1 MKSNQERSN
10 ECLPPKKREIP
21 ATSRPSEDKATAVP
35 SDNHRAEGVPWL
47 PGHAGA
53 RGHAGG
59 RLGPAGPPPELGLQ
73 QGIGLH
79 KALSSGL
86 DYSPPSAPR
95 SVPATT
101 TMPAAYPPPQS
112 GAPVSPVQYAHLP
125 AHPLQFIGSSQYSGP
140 YTGFIPSQ
148 LISPTASPVT
158 SAVASAAGAATP
170 SQRSQLEAYSTLLAT
185 MGGLSQASG
194 HKAEQPPPPP
204 PPPPQ
209 HLGRTAGLLPP
220 GSPPPTPQN
229 QYVHIAGSPQTAA
242 RPASPPAIPVH
253 LHPHQTMIPHTLT
266 LGPSPQVVVQ
276 YTDSG
281 SHFVPREATKK
292 AESSRLQQAMQ
303 AKEILNGELEKGRRY
318 GAPTSADLGL
328 VKAGGKAVPHPYESR
343 HVVVHPSPADYGS
356 RDSSGVRAS
365 VMVLPNS
372 STPAADLEVQQVTH
386 REASPSTL
394 NDKSGLHLGKPG
406 HRSYALSPQQALGP
420 EGVKA
425 AAAAA
430 AAVATLSPHTVIQTT
445 HSASE
450 PLPVGLPATA
460 FYAGTQPPVIGYLSS
475 QQQAITY
482 AGGLPQHLVI
492 PGTQPLL
499 IPVGS
504 ADMEGSGAASAIVTS
519 SPQFAAV
526 PHTFVT
532 TALPKNENFSPEALV
547 TQAAYPAMV
556 QAQIH
561 LPVVQSVASPAAAPP
576 TLPPYFMK
584 GSIIQLAN
592 GELKKVEDLKTED
605 FIQSAEIS
613 NDLKIDSSTVER
625 IENSHSPGVAVIQ
638 FAVGDHRAQVSV
650 EVLVEYPFFV
660 FGQGWSSC
668 CPERTSQLF
677 DLPCS
682 KLSVGDVCISLTL
695 KNLKNGSVK
704 KGQPVDPASVLLKH
718 SKTDGLAG
726 SRHRY
731 AEQENGINQG
741 GAQMLSEN
749 GELKFPE
756 KIGLPAAPLLTKIE
770 PSKPAA
776 TRKRRWSAP
785 ESRKLEKSEDEP
797 PLTLPKP
804 SLISQEV
811 KICIEGRSN
820 VGK

>member
-194 HKAEQPPPPP
+194 HKAEQPPPP

>member
-21 ATSRPSEDKATAVP
+21 ATSRPSEEKAASVLP
-35 SDNHRAEGVPWL
+35 SDNHRAEGVTWL
-47 PGHAGA
+47 SGTLGG
-53 RGHAGG
+53 RGHGHGGG
-59 RLGPAGPPPELGLQ
+59 RHGPAVAGTSAELGLQ

-79 KALSSGL
+79 KALPAGL

-101 TMPAAYPPPQS
+101 TLPAAYPPPQS
-112 GAPVSPVQYAHLP
+112 GTPVSPVQYTHLP
-125 AHPLQFIGSSQYSGP
+125 HTFQFIGSSQYSGA
-140 YTGFIPSQ
+140 YAGFIPSQ
-148 LISPTASPVT
+148 LISPTASPAT
-158 SAVASAAGAATP
+158 SAVASSAAGVSTP
-170 SQRSQLEAYSTLLAT
+170 SQRSQLEAYSTLLAS
-185 MGGLSQASG
+185 MGGLSHASG
-194 HKAEQPPPPP
+194 HKAEQQQQ
-204 PPPPQ
+204 Q
-209 HLGRTAGLLPP
+209 HLGRTPGLMAP
-220 GSPPPTPQN
+220 GSPPPAPQN
-229 QYVHIAGSPQTAA
+229 QYVHIASSPQNAGRT
-242 RPASPPAIPVH
+242 ASPPAIPVH
-253 LHPHQTMIPHTLT
+253 LHPHQTMIPHAIT

-276 YTDSG
+276 YTDSSG
-281 SHFVPREATKK
+281 SHFLPREATKK
-292 AESSRLQQAMQ
+292 AESGRLQQAMQ

-318 GAPTSADLGL
+318 GPPISSADLGL
-328 VKAGGKAVPHPYESR
+328 LKAGNKSAPHPYESR
-343 HVVVHPSPADYGS
+343 HMVVHPSPSDYGS
-356 RDSSGVRAS
+356 RDSAGVRAS

-372 STPAADLEVQQVTH
+372 NTPVSDLDVQQQVTH

-420 EGVKA
+420 ESVK
-425 AAAAA
+425 A

-460 FYAGTQPPVIGYLSS
+460 FYAGTQPPVIGYLSG

-499 IPVGS
+499 IPVGG
-504 ADMEGSGAASAIVTS
+504 ADVEGAGAASAIATS

-526 PHTFVT
+526 PHTFVS
-532 TALPKNENFSPEALV
+532 TALPKSENFGPEALV

-561 LPVVQSVASPAAAPP
+561 LPVMQSLASPAAVPP

-625 IENSHSPGVAVIQ
+625 IEESHSPGVAVIQ
-638 FAVGDHRAQVSV
+638 FAVGEHRAQVSV

-695 KNLKNGSVK
+695 KSLKNGSVK

-718 SKTDGLAG
+718 AKAEALAG
-726 SRHRY
+726 GRHRY
-731 AEQENGINQG
+731 PEQENGIHQG
-741 GAQMLSEN
+741 GALMLPEN

-756 KIGLPAAPLLTKIE
+756 KIGLPAAPLPPKIE
-770 PSKPAA
+770 PSKPATTA
-776 TRKRRWSAP
+776 RKRRWSAP

-797 PLTLPKP
+797 PLTLPRP
-804 SLISQEV
+804 SLIPQEV
-811 KICIEGRSN
+811 KISIEGRSN
-820 VGK
+820 MGK

>member
-21 ATSRPSEDKATAVP
+21 ATSLPSEVKP
-35 SDNHRAEGVPWL
+35 ILPNENHRADNLAWL
-47 PGHAGA
+47 PSTPSGQG
-53 RGHAGG
+53 GLGG
-59 RLGPAGPPPELGLQ
+59 RHRPGAASSVEAGLQ
-73 QGIGLH
+73 QGLH
-79 KALSSGL
+79 KSLSAGL

-95 SVPATT
+95 SVPASTT
-101 TMPAAYPPPQS
+101 LPTVYSPALSQS
-112 GAPVSPVQYAHLP
+112 GTPVSPVQYTHLQ
-125 AHPLQFIGSSQYSGP
+125 HTFQFVGPQYSGS

-148 LISPTASPVT
+148 LISPTANSATGAVAAAT
-158 SAVASAAGAATP
+158 AVASTP
-170 SQRSQLEAYSTLLAT
+170 SQRSQLEAYSTLLAS
-185 MGGLSQASG
+185 MSGLSQQG
-194 HKAEQPPPPP
+194 HKVEP
-204 PPPPQ
+204 
-209 HLGRTAGLLPP
+209 HLVRTPGLIAA
-220 GSPPPTPQN
+220 GSPPPTQQN
-229 QYVHIAGSPQTAA
+229 QYVHISSSSQSTV
-242 RPASPPAIPVH
+242 RNVSPPTIPVP
-253 LHPHQTMIPHTLT
+253 LHPHQTVIPHTLT
-266 LGPSPQVVVQ
+266 LGPSSQVVVQ

-281 SHFVPREATKK
+281 GHFVTRDPPKK
-292 AESSRLQQAMQ
+292 PESSRLQAMQ
-303 AKEILNGELEKGRRY
+303 AKEVLNGEIEKSRRY
-318 GAPTSADLGL
+318 GISPSADMGL
-328 VKAGGKAVPHPYESR
+328 VKAGNKPAPHHYETR
-343 HVVVHPSPADYGS
+343 HVVVHSSPAEYGV

-365 VMVLPNS
+365 VMVVPNS
-372 STPAADLEVQQVTH
+372 STPTADMEVQQATN
-386 REASPSTL
+386 RETSPSAL
-394 NDKSGLHLGKPG
+394 NDKGSLHLGKPT
-406 HRSYALSPQQALGP
+406 HRSYALSPQQALGH
-420 EGVKA
+420 EGVK
-425 AAAAA
+425 
-430 AAVATLSPHTVIQTT
+430 AVATLSPHTVIQTT

-450 PLPVGLPATA
+450 QLPVGLPATA
-460 FYAGTQPPVIGYLSS
+460 FYTGTQPPVIGYLSG
-475 QQQAITY
+475 QQQAIGY
-482 AGGLPQHLVI
+482 PSSLSQHLVI
-492 PGTQPLL
+492 PGTQSLL

-504 ADMEGSGAASAIVTS
+504 ADVEPSGVTPAIVTS

-532 TALPKNENFSPEALV
+532 TAVPKSENFSAEPLT
-547 TQAAYPAMV
+547 TQPAYQATMV

-561 LPVVQSVASPAAAPP
+561 LPVVQSIASPAAAPP

-625 IENSHSPGVAVIQ
+625 IEDSHSPGIAVIQ
-638 FAVGDHRAQVSV
+638 FAVGEHRAQVMATH
-650 EVLVEYPFFV
+650 VLVEYPFFV

-695 KNLKNGSVK
+695 KNLKNGSIK
-704 KGQPVDPASVLLKH
+704 KGQPMDSASILLKH
-718 SKTDGLAG
+718 SKNDSLAG

-741 GAQMLSEN
+741 SAQMLAEN
-749 GELKFPE
+749 GELKFPD
-756 KIGLPAAPLLTKIE
+756 KIGLPAAPLLTKTE
-770 PSKPAA
+770 PSKPPA

-785 ESRKLEKSEDEP
+785 ETRKLEKSEEEP

-804 SLISQEV
+804 SFIPQEV

>member
-1 MKSNQERSN
+1 MKPNQERSN

-21 ATSRPSEDKATAVP
+21 ATSRPSEEKATAP
-35 SDNHRAEGVPWL
+35 PHDNHRAEGLAWL
-47 PGHAGA
+47 AGNGGGQGHG
-53 RGHAGG
+53 GG
-59 RLGPAGPPPELGLQ
+59 RHGPAGAAVDLGLP

-79 KALSSGL
+79 KSLSTGL
-86 DYSPPSAPR
+86 DCSPPSAPR

-101 TMPAAYPPPQS
+101 TLPTVYPPPRS
-112 GAPVSPVQYAHLP
+112 GTPVSPVQYAHLP
-125 AHPLQFIGSSQYSGP
+125 HTFQFIGSSQYSGP
-140 YTGFIPSQ
+140 YAGFIPSQ
-148 LISPTASPVT
+148 LISPAAHPAT
-158 SAVASAAGAATP
+158 SAGASAAMATTP
-170 SQRSQLEAYSTLLAT
+170 SQRSQLEAYSTLLAN
-185 MGGLSQASG
+185 MGGLSQASA
-194 HKAEQPPPPP
+194 HKVE
-204 PPPPQ
+204 PPQ
-209 HLGRTAGLLPP
+209 HLSRTPGLVAA
-220 GSPPPTPQN
+220 GSPPPAQQN
-229 QYVHIAGSPQTAA
+229 QYVHISSSPQSAGRT
-242 RPASPPAIPVH
+242 ASPPALPVH
-253 LHPHQTMIPHTLT
+253 LHPHQPMIPHTLT
-266 LGPSPQVVVQ
+266 LGPSSQVVVQ
-276 YTDSG
+276 YSDAG
-281 SHFVPREATKK
+281 GHFVPREAAKK

-303 AKEILNGELEKGRRY
+303 AKEMLNGEMEKGRRY
-318 GAPTSADLGL
+318 AGPPSAELGL
-328 VKAGGKAVPHPYESR
+328 GKAGGKSAHAYESR
-343 HVVVHPSPADYGS
+343 HMVVHPSPADYGAA
-356 RDSSGVRAS
+356 RDPSGVRAS

-372 STPAADLEVQQVTH
+372 GAPAADLETPQSAH

-394 NDKSGLHLGKPG
+394 NDKGGLHLGKAG

-420 EGVKA
+420 EGVK
-425 AAAAA
+425 

-460 FYAGTQPPVIGYLSS
+460 FYAGPQPPVIGYLSS
-475 QQQAITY
+475 GQQQAITY
-482 AGGLPQHLVI
+482 ASSLPQHLVI

-499 IPVGS
+499 IPVGG
-504 ADMEGSGAASAIVTS
+504 ADMEAPGAAPGMATS

-532 TALPKNENFSPEALV
+532 TAVPKGENFTPEALA
-547 TQAAYPAMV
+547 TPAAYPAMV

-561 LPVVQSVASPAAAPP
+561 LPVVQSVAAPAAPP

-625 IENSHSPGVAVIQ
+625 IEDSHSPGCAVIQ
-638 FAVGDHRAQVSV
+638 FAVGEHRAQVSV

-668 CPERTSQLF
+668 SPERTSQLF

-695 KNLKNGSVK
+695 KTLKNGSVK
-704 KGQPVDPASVLLKH
+704 KGQSVDPASVLLKH
-718 SKTDGLAG
+718 SKTDSLAD
-726 SRHRY
+726 SRLRS

-741 GAQMLSEN
+741 SAQMLSEN

-756 KIGLPAAPLLTKIE
+756 KTGLPTAPLLTKIE

-785 ESRKLEKSEDEP
+785 ETRKLEKSEDEP

-804 SLISQEV
+804 SLIPQEV

>member
-21 ATSRPSEDKATAVP
+21 ATSLPSEVKPVLP
-35 SDNHRAEGVPWL
+35 NDNHRADNLAWL
-47 PGHAGA
+47 PGTPGGQSGLGA
-53 RGHAGG
+53 RHRPGG
-59 RLGPAGPPPELGLQ
+59 TSAEVGLQ
-73 QGIGLH
+73 QGLH
-79 KALSSGL
+79 KPPPPPPSAGL

-95 SVPATT
+95 SVPAPTT
-101 TMPAAYPPPQS
+101 LPTVYSPALSQS
-112 GAPVSPVQYAHLP
+112 GTPVSPVQYTHLQ
-125 AHPLQFIGSSQYSGP
+125 HTFQFVGPQYSGP
-140 YTGFIPSQ
+140 YAGFIPSQ
-148 LISPTASPVT
+148 LISPTANS
-158 SAVASAAGAATP
+158 
-170 SQRSQLEAYSTLLAT
+170 RSQLEAYSTLLAS
-185 MGGLSQASG
+185 MSGLSQQG
-194 HKAEQPPPPP
+194 HKVEP
-204 PPPPQ
+204 
-209 HLGRTAGLLPP
+209 HLVRTPGLIAA
-220 GSPPPTPQN
+220 GSPPPAQQN
-229 QYVHIAGSPQTAA
+229 QYVHISSSPQSAV
-242 RPASPPAIPVH
+242 RNVSPPTIPVP
-253 LHPHQTMIPHTLT
+253 LHPHQTVIPHTLT
-266 LGPSPQVVVQ
+266 LGPSSQVVVQ
-276 YTDSG
+276 YSDA
-281 SHFVPREATKK
+281 SHF
-292 AESSRLQQAMQ
+292 SGRLQAMQ
-303 AKEILNGELEKGRRY
+303 AKEVLNGEIEKSRRY
-318 GAPTSADLGL
+318 GISPSADMGL
-328 VKAGGKAVPHPYESR
+328 VKAGNKPAPHHYETR
-343 HVVVHPSPADYGS
+343 HVVVHSSPAEYGA

-365 VMVLPNS
+365 VMVVPNS
-372 STPAADLEVQQVTH
+372 STPTADMEVQQATN
-386 REASPSTL
+386 RETSPSAL
-394 NDKSGLHLGKPG
+394 NDKGSLHLGKPA
-406 HRSYALSPQQALGP
+406 HRSYALSPQQALGH
-420 EGVKA
+420 EGVK
-425 AAAAA
+425 
-430 AAVATLSPHTVIQTT
+430 AVATLSPHTVIQTT

-450 PLPVGLPATA
+450 QLPVGLPATA
-460 FYAGTQPPVIGYLSS
+460 FYAGTQPPVIGYLSG
-475 QQQAITY
+475 QQQALGY
-482 AGGLPQHLVI
+482 PGGLPQHLVI

-504 ADMEGSGAASAIVTS
+504 ADVEPSGVAPAIVTS

-532 TALPKNENFSPEALV
+532 TAVPKSEAFSAEPHT
-547 TQAAYPAMV
+547 TQPAYQATMV

-561 LPVVQSVASPAAAPP
+561 LPVVQSIASPAAAPP

-625 IENSHSPGVAVIQ
+625 IEDSHNPGIAVIQ
-638 FAVGDHRAQVSV
+638 FAVGEHRAQVSV

-695 KNLKNGSVK
+695 KNLKNGSIK
-704 KGQPVDPASVLLKH
+704 KGQPVDSASILLKH
-718 SKTDGLAG
+718 SKNDSLAG

-741 GAQMLSEN
+741 SAQMLAEN
-749 GELKFPE
+749 GELKFPD
-756 KIGLPAAPLLTKIE
+756 KIGLPAAPLLTKTE
-770 PSKPAA
+770 PSKPPA

-785 ESRKLEKSEDEP
+785 ETRKLEKSEEEP

-804 SLISQEV
+804 SFIPQEV

>member
-21 ATSRPSEDKATAVP
+21 ATSRPSEDKAAPPP
-35 SDNHRAEGVPWL
+35 SDNHRAEAVAWL
-47 PGHAGA
+47 PPGNP
-53 RGHAGG
+53 GG
-59 RLGPAGPPPELGLQ
+59 RAHGGSRHGPAGTPVELGLQ

-79 KALSSGL
+79 KALSTGL

-95 SVPATT
+95 SVPATST
-101 TMPAAYPPPQS
+101 LPAAYPPPQS
-112 GAPVSPVQYAHLP
+112 GTSVSPVQYAHLP
-125 AHPLQFIGSSQYSGP
+125 HTFQFIGSSQYSGP
-140 YTGFIPSQ
+140 YAGFIPSQ

-158 SAVASAAGAATP
+158 SAVASGPGAATP
-170 SQRSQLEAYSTLLAT
+170 SQRSQLEAYSTLLAN
-185 MGGLSQASG
+185 MGSLSQASG
-194 HKAEQPPPPP
+194 HKAEQQQQQQQ
-204 PPPPQ
+204 Q
-209 HLGRTAGLLPP
+209 HLGRTPGLITP
-220 GSPPPTPQN
+220 GSPPPTQQN
-229 QYVHIAGSPQTAA
+229 QYVHISSSPQSAGRT
-242 RPASPPAIPVH
+242 ASPPAIPVH

-281 SHFVPREATKK
+281 GHFVPRDATKK
-292 AESSRLQQAMQ
+292 AESGRLQQAMQ
-303 AKEILNGELEKGRRY
+303 AKELLNGEVEKGRRY
-318 GAPTSADLGL
+318 GAPSSADLGL
-328 VKAGGKAVPHPYESR
+328 VKASKSLPHPYESR
-343 HVVVHPSPADYGS
+343 HVVVHPSAPDYGS

-365 VMVLPNS
+365 VMVLPTSN
-372 STPAADLEVQQVTH
+372 TPAADLEVQQVTH

-394 NDKSGLHLGKPG
+394 NDKSALHLGKPG

-425 AAAAA
+425 AAA
-430 AAVATLSPHTVIQTT
+430 VATLSPHTVIQTT

-450 PLPVGLPATA
+450 PLSMGLPATA
-460 FYAGTQPPVIGYLSS
+460 FYAGTQAPVIGYLSS

-482 AGGLPQHLVI
+482 AGSLPQHLVI

-504 ADMEGSGAASAIVTS
+504 ADVEGSGAAPAIATS
-519 SPQFAAV
+519 SPQFAAM

-532 TALPKNENFSPEALV
+532 TALPKSENFSPEAMV

-613 NDLKIDSSTVER
+613 SDLKIDSSTVER
-625 IENSHSPGVAVIQ
+625 IEDSHHPGVAVIQ
-638 FAVGDHRAQVSV
+638 FAVGEHRAQVSV

-695 KNLKNGSVK
+695 KNLRNGSVK
-704 KGQPVDPASVLLKH
+704 KGPPVDPASVLLKH
-718 SKTDGLAG
+718 SKSDGLAG

-741 GAQMLSEN
+741 SAQMLAEN

-785 ESRKLEKSEDEP
+785 ETRKLEKSEDEP

-804 SLISQEV
+804 SLIPQEV

>member
-21 ATSRPSEDKATAVP
+21 ATSRSSEEKAPALP
-35 SDNHRAEGVPWL
+35 SDNHRVDGTAWL
-47 PGHAGA
+47 PGNPGG

-59 RLGPAGPPPELGLQ
+59 RHGPAGTSVELGLQ

-79 KALSSGL
+79 KALSTGL

-95 SVPATT
+95 SVPVATT
-101 TMPAAYPPPQS
+101 LPAAYATPQP
-112 GAPVSPVQYAHLP
+112 GTPVSPVQYAHLP
-125 AHPLQFIGSSQYSGP
+125 HTFQFIGSSQYSGA
-140 YTGFIPSQ
+140 YASFIPSQ
-148 LISPTASPVT
+148 LMPPTANPVT
-158 SAVASAAGAATP
+158 SAVASAAGATTP
-170 SQRSQLEAYSTLLAT
+170 SQRSQLEAYSTLLAN
-185 MGGLSQASG
+185 MGSLSQTPG
-194 HKAEQPPPPP
+194 HKAEQQQQQHQQQQQQQHQQQQQQQQQQ
-204 PPPPQ
+204 Q
-209 HLGRTAGLLPP
+209 HLLSRAPGLITP
-220 GSPPPTPQN
+220 GSPPPAQQN
-229 QYVHIAGSPQTAA
+229 QYVHISSSPQNTG
-242 RPASPPAIPVH
+242 RTASPPAIPVH

-266 LGPSPQVVVQ
+266 LGPPSQVVMQ
-276 YTDSG
+276 YADSG

-292 AESSRLQQAMQ
+292 AESSRLQQAIQ
-303 AKEILNGELEKGRRY
+303 AKEVLNGEMEKSRRY
-318 GAPTSADLGL
+318 GAPSSADLGL
-328 VKAGGKAVPHPYESR
+328 GKAGGKSVPHPYESR
-343 HVVVHPSPADYGS
+343 HVVVHPSPSDYSS
-356 RDSSGVRAS
+356 RDPSGVRAS

-372 STPAADLEVQQVTH
+372 NTPAADLEVQQATH

-406 HRSYALSPQQALGP
+406 HRSYA
-420 EGVKA
+420 
-425 AAAAA
+425 
-430 AAVATLSPHTVIQTT
+430 LSPHTVIQTT

-460 FYAGTQPPVIGYLSS
+460 FYAGTQPPVIGYLSG

-482 AGGLPQHLVI
+482 AGSLPQHLVI

-504 ADMEGSGAASAIVTS
+504 TDMEASGAAPAIVTS

-532 TALPKNENFSPEALV
+532 TALPKSENFNPEALV

-625 IENSHSPGVAVIQ
+625 IEDSHSPGVAVIQ
-638 FAVGDHRAQVSV
+638 FAVGEHRAQVSV

-718 SKTDGLAG
+718 SKADGLAG

-741 GAQMLSEN
+741 SAQMLSEN

-756 KIGLPAAPLLTKIE
+756 KMGLPAAPFLTKIE

-804 SLISQEV
+804 SLIPQEV

>member
-21 ATSRPSEDKATAVP
+21 ATSLPSEVKPVLP
-35 SDNHRAEGVPWL
+35 NENHRADNLAWL
-47 PGHAGA
+47 PGSQGGLAGRHRPAGA
-53 RGHAGG
+53 A
-59 RLGPAGPPPELGLQ
+59 ADVGLQ
-73 QGIGLH
+73 QGLH
-79 KALSSGL
+79 KALSAGM

-95 SVPATT
+95 SVPAPSTLPT
-101 TMPAAYPPPQS
+101 VYSPALSQS
-112 GAPVSPVQYAHLP
+112 GTPVSPVQYTHLQ
-125 AHPLQFIGSSQYSGP
+125 HTFQFVGPQYSGP
-140 YTGFIPSQ
+140 YAGFIPSQ
-148 LISPTASPVT
+148 LISPTANSA
-158 SAVASAAGAATP
+158 SGAVAAATAVATTP
-170 SQRSQLEAYSTLLAT
+170 SQRSQLEAYSTLLAS
-185 MGGLSQASG
+185 MSGLSQQG
-194 HKAEQPPPPP
+194 HKVEP
-204 PPPPQ
+204 
-209 HLGRTAGLLPP
+209 HLVRTPGLIAA
-220 GSPPPTPQN
+220 GSPPPSQQN
-229 QYVHIAGSPQTAA
+229 QYVHISSSPQSAV
-242 RPASPPAIPVH
+242 RNVSPPTIPVP
-253 LHPHQTMIPHTLT
+253 LHPHQTVIPHTLT
-266 LGPSPQVVVQ
+266 LGPSSQVVVQ

-281 SHFVPREATKK
+281 GHFVTRDPLKK
-292 AESSRLQQAMQ
+292 PESGRLQALQ
-303 AKEILNGELEKGRRY
+303 AKEVLNGEIEKSRRY
-318 GAPTSADLGL
+318 GLSPSADLGL
-328 VKAGGKAVPHPYESR
+328 VKAGNKPAPHHYEAR
-343 HVVVHPSPADYGS
+343 HVVVHPSAAEYS
-356 RDSSGVRAS
+356 AREAAGVRAS
-365 VMVLPNS
+365 VMVVPNS
-372 STPAADLEVQQVTH
+372 STPTADLEVPPAAN
-386 REASPSTL
+386 RDASPSAL
-394 NDKSGLHLGKPG
+394 NDKGSLHLGK
-406 HRSYALSPQQALGP
+406 A
-420 EGVKA
+420 GVK
-425 AAAAA
+425 
-430 AAVATLSPHTVIQTT
+430 AVATLSPHTVIQTT

-450 PLPVGLPATA
+450 QLPVGLPATA

-475 QQQAITY
+475 QQQALGY
-482 AGGLPQHLVI
+482 PGNLPQHLVI

-504 ADMEGSGAASAIVTS
+504 AEVEPSGVAPAIVTS

-532 TALPKNENFSPEALV
+532 TAIPKSENFSAEPLT
-547 TQAAYPAMV
+547 TQPAYQATMV

-561 LPVVQSVASPAAAPP
+561 VPVVQSIASPAAAPP

-625 IENSHSPGVAVIQ
+625 IEDSHNPGIAVIQ
-638 FAVGDHRAQVSV
+638 FAVGEHRAQVSV
-650 EVLVEYPFFV
+650 EVLLEYPFFV

-695 KNLKNGSVK
+695 KNLKNGSIK
-704 KGQPVDPASVLLKH
+704 KGQPVDSASILLKH
-718 SKTDGLAG
+718 SKNDSLAG

-741 GAQMLSEN
+741 SAQMLAEN
-749 GELKFPE
+749 GELKFLD
-756 KIGLPAAPLLTKIE
+756 KIGLPAAPLLTKTE
-770 PSKPAA
+770 PSKPPA

-785 ESRKLEKSEDEP
+785 ETRKLEKSEEEP

-804 SLISQEV
+804 SFIPQEV

>member
-194 HKAEQPPPPP
+194 HKAEQPPPP

-547 TQAAYPAMV
+547 TQATYPAMV

>member
-194 HKAEQPPPPP
+194 HKAEQPPPP

-406 HRSYALSPQQALGP
+406 HRSYALPPQQALGP